1 MRKLK
6 LRVANLPNKRV
17 DSQVVLVALV
27 SSMLG
32 GVSWGLTG
40 VWHLIFVTDSLSH
53 IKRIN
58 IKAYL
63 WIQEMGQPYFSGFMD
78 FSFPGDS
85 RAV

>member
-27 SSMLG
+27 SPMLG

-40 VWHLIFVTDSLSH
+40 V
-53 IKRIN
+53 
-58 IKAYL
+58 
-63 WIQEMGQPYFSGFMD
+63 
-78 FSFPGDS
+78 
-85 RAV
+85 